1 MKSNVRYLK
10 VLACGLLLLTTFL
23 AHAASA
29 APREGWV
36 VIETTMAYR
45 ALVKRL
51 NGAVKAEK
59 MRVVTRASASSG
71 AKNRKL
77 VIPGN
82 MIVGVYRNDYA
93 LRMLD
98 ASIDAGI
105 EAPIRFYITENAD
118 GGTTLSYKTPT
129 YVFAPYMVDGKLQLR
144 ELAEELDQVFAAIA
158 TRTTDPGK

>member
-82 MIVGVYRNDYA
+82 MIVGV
-93 LRMLD
+93 
-98 ASIDAGI
+98 
-105 EAPIRFYITENAD
+105 
-118 GGTTLSYKTPT
+118 LS
-129 YVFAPYMVDGKLQLR
+129 Q
-144 ELAEELDQVFAAIA
+144 
-158 TRTTDPGK
+158 

>member
-10 VLACGLLLLTTFL
+10 VLACG
-23 AHAASA
+23 SA
-29 APREGWV
+29 AADHISCSLRPQRPRREGWV

-82 MIVGVYRNDYA
+82 MIVGVI
-93 LRMLD
+93 
-98 ASIDAGI
+98 S
-105 EAPIRFYITENAD
+105 
-118 GGTTLSYKTPT
+118 
-129 YVFAPYMVDGKLQLR
+129 Q
-144 ELAEELDQVFAAIA
+144 
-158 TRTTDPGK
+158 